1 MNVYLYRIE
10 NTLPRLFLLVGG
22 LEQKMNEVESKIL
35 VLRDQRVI
43 LDCDVAD
50 LYGVSTKEIN
60 QAVKNNP
67 EKFPSGY
74 IFQVN
79 VAEKKEVVKNFD
91 HLAKLKYSP
100 VNPTAFT
107 ERGLY
112 MLATI
117 LKGRV
122 ATQTTINIINTF
134 VEIRELSRAIA
145 RVPEVV
151 DENEK
156 KSLLKRS
163 GEIISNVL
171 ASDSTSLES
180 ETEIELNLAMVKIRH
195 KIKKKSN

>member
-1 MNVYLYRIE
+1 MNPLQ
-10 NTLPRLFLLVGG
+10 NG
-22 LEQKMNEVESKIL
+22 KI
-35 VLRDQRVI
+35 
-43 LDCDVAD
+43 
-50 LYGVSTKEIN
+50 
-60 QAVKNNP
+60 
-67 EKFPSGY
+67 
-74 IFQVN
+74 
-79 VAEKKEVVKNFD
+79 
-91 HLAKLKYSP
+91 
-100 VNPTAFT
+100 T
-107 ERGLY
+107 ELGLY

-171 ASDSTSLES
+171 ASDSISLES
-180 ETEIELNLAMVKIRH
+180 ETE
-195 KIKKKSN
+195 

>member
-1 MNVYLYRIE
+1 
-10 NTLPRLFLLVGG
+10 
-22 LEQKMNEVESKIL
+22 MNEVESKIL

-43 LDCDVAD
+43 LDC
-50 LYGVSTKEIN
+50 E
-60 QAVKNNP
+60 
-67 EKFPSGY
+67 
-74 IFQVN
+74 VN

>member
-1 MNVYLYRIE
+1 M
-10 NTLPRLFLLVGG
+10 
-22 LEQKMNEVESKIL
+22 
-35 VLRDQRVI
+35 
-43 LDCDVAD
+43 
-50 LYGVSTKEIN
+50 
-60 QAVKNNP
+60 
-67 EKFPSGY
+67 
-74 IFQVN
+74 
-79 VAEKKEVVKNFD
+79 VKNFD

-163 GEIISNVL
+163 DLKQQNRPLRTGFGLIFL
-171 ASDSTSLES
+171 
-180 ETEIELNLAMVKIRH
+180 
-195 KIKKKSN
+195 KKGLLKGARVP

>member
-1 MNVYLYRIE
+1 MNPLQ
-10 NTLPRLFLLVGG
+10 NG
-22 LEQKMNEVESKIL
+22 KI
-35 VLRDQRVI
+35 
-43 LDCDVAD
+43 
-50 LYGVSTKEIN
+50 
-60 QAVKNNP
+60 
-67 EKFPSGY
+67 
-74 IFQVN
+74 
-79 VAEKKEVVKNFD
+79 
-91 HLAKLKYSP
+91 
-100 VNPTAFT
+100 T
-107 ERGLY
+107 ELSLY

-156 KSLLKRS
+156 KPLLKRS

-180 ETEIELNLAMVKIRH
+180 ETEIELNLAMVKIRL

>member
-1 MNVYLYRIE
+1 
-10 NTLPRLFLLVGG
+10 
-22 LEQKMNEVESKIL
+22 MNEVESKIL

-171 ASDSTSLES
+171 ASDSTSLER

>member
-1 MNVYLYRIE
+1 M
-10 NTLPRLFLLVGG
+10 
-22 LEQKMNEVESKIL
+22 KEVENKIL
-35 VLRDQRVI
+35 VLRNQRVI
-43 LDCDVAD
+43 LDCDVAT

-74 IFQVN
+74 IFQVDA
-79 VAEKKEVVKNFD
+79 AEKKEVVKNFD
-91 HLAKLKYSP
+91 HLAKLKFSP

-117 LKGRV
+117 LKGNI

-145 RVPEVV
+145 RIPEVV
-151 DENEK
+151 DEGEK

-171 ASDSTSLES
+171 ASDSTHLES

-195 KIKKKSN
+195 KIKKKANR

>member
-1 MNVYLYRIE
+1 M
-10 NTLPRLFLLVGG
+10 
-22 LEQKMNEVESKIL
+22 
-35 VLRDQRVI
+35 
-43 LDCDVAD
+43 
-50 LYGVSTKEIN
+50 
-60 QAVKNNP
+60 
-67 EKFPSGY
+67 
-74 IFQVN
+74 
-79 VAEKKEVVKNFD
+79 VKNFD

-112 MLATI
+112 MLETI

-156 KSLLKRS
+156 RSLLKRS

-180 ETEIELNLAMVKIRH
+180 ETEIELNLAIFAVFTKNSAIV
-195 KIKKKSN
+195 IF

>member
-1 MNVYLYRIE
+1 MND
-10 NTLPRLFLLVGG
+10 
-22 LEQKMNEVESKIL
+22 VESKIL
-35 VLRDQRVI
+35 LLRDQRVI
-43 LDCDVAD
+43 LDCDVAA
-50 LYGVSTKEIN
+50 LYGVTTKEIN

-67 EKFPSGY
+67 EKFPTGY
-74 IFQVN
+74 IFQVDA
-79 VAEKKEVVKNFD
+79 AEKKEVVKNFD
-91 HLAKLKYSP
+91 HLTKLKFSP

-117 LKGRV
+117 LKGDV
-122 ATQTTINIINTF
+122 ATQTTINIIDTF

-145 RVPEVV
+145 RIPKVV
-151 DENEK
+151 DEGEK

-171 ASDSTSLES
+171 ASESADLES

-195 KIKKKSN
+195 KIKKKAN

>member
-1 MNVYLYRIE
+1 M
-10 NTLPRLFLLVGG
+10 
-22 LEQKMNEVESKIL
+22 
-35 VLRDQRVI
+35 
-43 LDCDVAD
+43 
-50 LYGVSTKEIN
+50 
-60 QAVKNNP
+60 
-67 EKFPSGY
+67 
-74 IFQVN
+74 
-79 VAEKKEVVKNFD
+79 VKNFD

-117 LKGRV
+117 LKGSV

-163 GEIISNVL
+163 GEIISNIL

-180 ETEIELNLAMVKIRH
+180 ETEIELNFAFSRRCTFNANPRIFPQKTPFLPILRNFLRLSSFDTRRMYLCGQKHSFQEA
-195 KIKKKSN
+195 

>member
-1 MNVYLYRIE
+1 MEGKLGI
-10 NTLPRLFLLVGG
+10 FLLFF
-22 LEQKMNEVESKIL
+22 
-35 VLRDQRVI
+35 
-43 LDCDVAD
+43 AD
-50 LYGVSTKEIN
+50 EN
-60 QAVKNNP
+60 
-67 EKFPSGY
+67 FD
-74 IFQVN
+74 
-79 VAEKKEVVKNFD
+79 KKEVVKKFD

-117 LKGRV
+117 LKGSV

-180 ETEIELNLAMVKIRH
+180 ETEIELNLAMVKIRR
-195 KIKKKSN
+195 KIKKKVKLNLVLTLSKAFPLLGH

>member
-1 MNVYLYRIE
+1 MNPLQ
-10 NTLPRLFLLVGG
+10 NG
-22 LEQKMNEVESKIL
+22 KI
-35 VLRDQRVI
+35 
-43 LDCDVAD
+43 
-50 LYGVSTKEIN
+50 
-60 QAVKNNP
+60 
-67 EKFPSGY
+67 
-74 IFQVN
+74 
-79 VAEKKEVVKNFD
+79 
-91 HLAKLKYSP
+91 
-100 VNPTAFT
+100 T
-107 ERGLY
+107 ELGLY

-195 KIKKKSN
+195 KIKQKSN